1 MFSCYVAPNFTNKPK
16 LIINMK
22 KTCLFLLGAMIAF
35 SSVAQKKKNNT
46 SSVVTSS
53 ATSEIKSIDKNL
65 YNGLSWRNIGPFRA
79 GRSLAVA
86 GHPDQP
92 LTYYFGAVGGGVWKT
107 TDGGNN
113 WNHVGDSTFK
123 SSSVGAIAVAA
134 SDPNVVYVGM
144 GEADMRSNIS
154 YGDGVYKSTD
164 AGKSWKFMGLPKA
177 DAIATIEVH
186 PKDHNLVYVAA
197 VGNPFAPNKER
208 GVFRSKDGGKTWEHI
223 LAKNDSTGAYH
234 IRIDPNN
241 PRVLYA
247 TMWQAFR
254 NGHSMS
260 SGGKGCGLYKSV
272 DGGDTWECLNE
283 KPGMPKGLLGKIGV
297 TVSGANSNRLYAMI
311 ENAKGG
317 LYTSYD
323 AGEHWKLVNEDKNLW
338 QRPWYYM
345 NLQADPLNEE
355 SLIVL
360 NVNSFK
366 SNDGGKTI
374 RRLNVHHGDTHDVW
388 INPKNSQNFI
398 IGDDGGAEV
407 TYNDGETF
415 SNIDIPTAQF
425 YHVHLDNDF
434 PYHVYGSQQ
443 DNSTV
448 RVASRTDGYSIGIR
462 DWYPVAGGESGYI
475 AIDPK
480 NSKITYGGSYD
491 GYMTR
496 LNADNNQ
503 EQNIMVYP
511 ENNMG
516 HTSAEKKYRFQWTY
530 PILFSPFDD
539 SRLYATSQY
548 VHVSQDFGHSW
559 ETISPD
565 LTRNDPKTTGATG
578 GPITLDQT
586 GAEIYATIFALA
598 ESTIE
603 KGNIWAGSDDGYV
616 HVTKDNGKNWTNVTP
631 PTSQLGDFALISTIH
646 PSDFEKGKAYL
657 AATRYMFGDRKPYLF
672 KTNDYGKTWS
682 SISKGIPEDEY
693 TRVLREDP
701 NKAGLLY
708 AGTERGIYVS
718 FDDGETW
725 NPLNMNLP
733 ITSVRDLQV
742 QKREKDLVI
751 ATHGRSFWILDDL
764 TPLYEIKDNTIKTDI
779 HLFKPRFSYRMQG
792 GAGGGRRGAPSDEG
806 QNAPNGVLVNYY
818 LKTEPKD
825 EVKLQFL
832 TMTNDTIITYS
843 SKKDVKGEDLKVSK
857 DFYEDKEVTRPGTLA
872 TNVGLNRFV
881 WNMRY
886 ADVTEIQGEKSPM
899 WAGSLTGPKV
909 VPGNYKVRLI
919 VGKNIVKEETAEI
932 VKDPRNDATDADL
945 KAQFDLLLKIH
956 QKLDENHQS
965 INQMREI
972 KKAVSEYMKSVKDT
986 VLISKF
992 QKLTKPM
999 LKNLEDMEQS
1009 LVQNKAKATQDLLA
1023 YPIRLNDKIAGV
1035 ASVVSSAD
1043 AKPTKGAGEA
1053 FDDLS
1058 KKMDVTTTKL
1068 RKLIDEDVPAF
1079 NKMVLENQLP
1089 AISVGKKK
1097 DIN

>member
-1 MFSCYVAPNFTNKPK
+1 
-16 LIINMK
+16 MK
-22 KTCLFLLGAMIAF
+22 KLSILILASLASISSF
-35 SSVAQKKKNNT
+35 SQKKKAIVPSVPATTT
-46 SSVVTSS
+46 STPIIE
-53 ATSEIKSIDKNL
+53 TKKIDKNL
-65 YNGLSWRNIGPFRA
+65 YGGLSWRNIGPFRA

-86 GHPDQP
+86 GIADQP

-107 TDGGNN
+107 TDGGAN

-123 SSSVGAIAVAA
+123 SSSVGAIAVAP
-134 SDPNVVYVGM
+134 SDQNVVYVGM

-154 YGDGVYKSTD
+154 YGDGVYKSTN
-164 AGKSWKFMGLPKA
+164 AGKSWKHVGLPKA

-186 PKDHNLVYVAA
+186 PKDANMVYVAA

-208 GVFRSKDGGKTWEHI
+208 GVFRSKDGGATWEQI
-223 LAKNDSTGAYH
+223 LSKNDSTGAYH
-234 IRIDPNN
+234 VRIDPNN
-241 PRVLYA
+241 PRVIYA
-247 TMWQAFR
+247 TLWQAYR

-297 TVSGANSNRLYAMI
+297 AVSPANSNRLYAMI
-311 ENAKGG
+311 ENVKGG

-323 AGEHWKLVNEDKNLW
+323 AGEHWTLVNDNKNLW

-345 NLQADPLNEE
+345 NLQADPLNENGV
-355 SLIVL
+355 IIL

-366 SNDGGKTI
+366 SVDGGKTI
-374 RRLNVHHGDTHDVW
+374 RNLNVHHGDTHDVW
-388 INPKNSQNFI
+388 INPKNPNNFI
-398 IGDDGGAEV
+398 IADDGGAEV
-407 TYNDGETF
+407 TYNDGFTF
-415 SNIDIPTAQF
+415 SDIDIPTAQF

-434 PYHVYGSQQ
+434 PYNVYGSQQ

-448 RVASRTDGYSIGIR
+448 RIASKTDNYSIGIR
-462 DWYPVAGGESGYI
+462 DWYSVAGGESGYI

-491 GYMTR
+491 GYMTKQ
-496 LNADNNQ
+496 NAANNQ

-530 PILFSPFDD
+530 PILFSPHDGT
-539 SRLYATSQY
+539 RLYATSQY
-548 VHVSQDFGHSW
+548 VHVTQDEGHSW

-603 KGNIWAGSDDGYV
+603 KGNIWAGSDDGFI
-616 HVTKDNGKNWTNVTP
+616 HVTTDNGKNWSNVTL

-646 PSDFEKGKAYL
+646 PSDFNKGKAYV

-672 KTNDYGKTWS
+672 KTSDYGKTWTK
-682 SISKGIPEDEY
+682 ITNGIPEDEY
-693 TRVLREDP
+693 CRVLREDP

-708 AGTERGIYVS
+708 AGTERGVYVS
-718 FDDGETW
+718 FDDGDSW
-725 NPLNMNLP
+725 NPINLNLP
-733 ITSVRDLQV
+733 ISSMRDLQIH
-742 QKREKDLVI
+742 KREKDLVV
-751 ATHGRSFWILDDL
+751 ATHGRAFWVLDDI
-764 TPLYEIKDNTIKTDI
+764 TPLYEIKDNMVKDAKAY
-779 HLFKPRFSYRMQG
+779 LFKPRHSYRMQG
-792 GAGGGRRGAPSDEG
+792 GDGGGRRAAPSDEG
-806 QNAPNGVLVNYY
+806 QNAPNGIIVNYY
-818 LKTEPKD
+818 LKEAPKD

-832 TMTNDTIITYS
+832 TMNNDTIVMYS
-843 SKKDVKGEDLKVSK
+843 NQKDVKGEALKVSK
-857 DFYEDKEVTRPGTLA
+857 DFYEDTKMQRSGTVA
-872 TNVGLNRFV
+872 ANIGLNRFI

-886 ADVTEIQGEKSPM
+886 ADATEIEGEKSPM
-899 WAGSLTGPKV
+899 WAGNLTGPKV
-909 VPGNYKVRLI
+909 IPGNYKVRLI
-919 VGKNIVKEETAEI
+919 VGKKVIQEEIAEI
-932 VKDPRNDATDADL
+932 KKDPRNDATNADL

-956 QKLDENHQS
+956 NKLDENHKA

-986 VLISKF
+986 VLIAKF

-999 LKNLEDMEQS
+999 LKNLEDLEQT
-1009 LVQNKAKATQDLLA
+1009 LVQNKARATQDLLA

-1035 ASVVSSAD
+1035 AGVVSSSD

-1058 KKMDVTTTKL
+1058 KKMEISTIKL
-1068 RKLIDEDVPAF
+1068 KKIIDEDVPAF
-1079 NKMVLENQLP
+1079 NKLVSENQLP
-1089 AISVGKKK
+1089 AINVGKKK

>member
-1 MFSCYVAPNFTNKPK
+1 MNKIS
-16 LIINMK
+16 L
-22 KTCLFLLGAMIAF
+22 LLLGCTLSISAF
-35 SSVAQKKKNNT
+35 AQKKKVNSPQP
-46 SSVVTSS
+46 SSQAVTNV
-53 ATSEIKSIDKNL
+53 TTTKIDNNL
-65 YNGLSWRNIGPFRA
+65 YKDLSWRNIGPFRA

-86 GHPDQP
+86 GHADQP

-107 TDGGNN
+107 TDAGMN
-113 WNHVGDSTFK
+113 WNHIGDSTFK
-123 SSSVGAIAVAA
+123 SSSVGAIAVAP

-164 AGKSWKFMGLPKA
+164 AGKSWKHVGLPKA

-234 IRIDPNN
+234 VRLDPNN
-241 PRVLYA
+241 PRVVYA
-247 TMWQAFR
+247 TLWQAYR

-260 SGGKGCGLYKSV
+260 SGGVGCGLYKSV
-272 DGGDTWECLNE
+272 DGGDTWESLNE
-283 KPGMPKGLLGKIGV
+283 KPGMPKGLLGKIGIAI
-297 TVSGANSNRLYAMI
+297 SPANSNRLYAMI
-311 ENAKGG
+311 ENVKGG

-323 AGEHWKLVNEDKNLW
+323 AGEHWTLVNDNKNLW

-345 NLQADPLNEE
+345 NLQADPQNENA
-355 SLIVL
+355 LIIL

-366 SNDGGKTI
+366 STDGGKTI
-374 RRLNVHHGDTHDVW
+374 RNLNVHHGDTHDVW
-388 INPKNSQNFI
+388 INPKNPANFI

-407 TYNDGETF
+407 TFNDGFTF
-415 SNIDIPTAQF
+415 SDIDIPTAQF

-434 PYHVYGSQQ
+434 PYNVYGSQQ

-448 RVASRTDGYSIGIR
+448 RIASRTDANSIGIR
-462 DWYPVAGGESGYI
+462 DWFPVSGGESGYI

-491 GYMTR
+491 GYMTK
-496 LNADNNQ
+496 LNVENNQ

-530 PILFSPFDD
+530 PIIFSPHDET
-539 SRLYATSQY
+539 RLYATSQY
-548 VHVSQDFGHSW
+548 VHVTHDGGNSW

-603 KGNIWAGSDDGYV
+603 KGNIWAGSDDGFI
-616 HVTKDNGKNWTNVTP
+616 HVTRDNGKNWSSITI

-646 PSDFEKGKAYL
+646 TSDFVKGKAYV

-672 KTNDYGKTWS
+672 KTSDYGKTWT
-682 SISKGIPEDEY
+682 SIIGGIPTDEY
-693 TRVLREDP
+693 TRVVREDP
-701 NKAGLLY
+701 NKEGLLY

-718 FDDGETW
+718 FDDGASW
-725 NPLNMNLP
+725 NPINNNLP

-764 TPLYEIKDNTIKTDI
+764 TPLYEIKDKSVADI
-779 HLFKPRFSYRMQG
+779 HLFKPRHSYRMQG
-792 GAGGGRRGAPSDEG
+792 GDGGGRRGVPKDEG

-818 LKTEPKD
+818 LKSAPKD

-843 SKKDVKGEDLKVSK
+843 SKKDVKGEEQKASK
-857 DFYEDKEVTRPGTLA
+857 DFYEDTKQNKSGLISA
-872 TNVGLNRFV
+872 NAGLNHFV

-886 ADVTEIQGEKSPM
+886 ADATEISGERSPM
-899 WAGSLTGPKV
+899 WAGSMIGPKV
-909 VPGNYKVRLI
+909 IPGNYKVRLV
-919 VGKNIVKEETAEI
+919 VGKNIVKEEIAEI
-932 VKDPRNDATDADL
+932 KKDPRNPVTDAEL
-945 KAQFDLLLKIH
+945 KEQFDLLLKIH
-956 QKLDENHQS
+956 RKLDENHKA

-972 KKAVSEYMKSVKDT
+972 KKAVSDYMKSVKDT
-986 VLISKF
+986 VLIGKF

-999 LKNLEDMEQS
+999 LKNLEDLEQS
-1009 LVQNKAKATQDLLA
+1009 LVQNKARATQDLLA

-1043 AKPTKGAGEA
+1043 AKPTKGSYEA

-1058 KKMDVTTTKL
+1058 KKMEKTTDKL
-1068 RKLIDEDVPAF
+1068 KKVIDEDVPAF

>member
-1 MFSCYVAPNFTNKPK
+1 
-16 LIINMK
+16 MK
-22 KTCLFLLGAMIAF
+22 KLFFVILAYLVTINSF
-35 SSVAQKKKNNT
+35 SQKKKPINSAIQS
-46 SSVVTSS
+46 SSVSS
-53 ATSEIKSIDKNL
+53 PSVESKKIDKNL

-86 GHPDQP
+86 GIADQP

-107 TDGGNN
+107 TDGGAN
-113 WNHVGDSTFK
+113 WNHIGDSTFR
-123 SSSVGAIAVAA
+123 SSSVGAIAVAT

-154 YGDGVYKSTD
+154 YGDGVYKSTN
-164 AGKSWKFMGLPKA
+164 AGKSWKHVGLPKA
-177 DAIATIEVH
+177 DGIATIEVH

-208 GVFRSKDGGKTWEHI
+208 GVFRSKDGGATWEQI
-223 LAKNDSTGAYH
+223 LSKNDSTGAYH
-234 IRIDPNN
+234 VRIDPNN
-241 PRVLYA
+241 PRVIYA
-247 TMWQAFR
+247 TLWQAYR

-283 KPGMPKGLLGKIGV
+283 KPGMPKGLLGKMGIA
-297 TVSGANSNRLYAMI
+297 VSPANSNRLYAMI
-311 ENAKGG
+311 ENVKGG

-323 AGEHWKLVNEDKNLW
+323 AGEHWTLVNDNKNLW

-345 NLQADPLNEE
+345 NLQADPLNEN
-355 SLIVL
+355 SLIIL

-366 SNDGGKTI
+366 STDGGKTI
-374 RRLNVHHGDTHDVW
+374 RNLNVHHGDTHDVW
-388 INPKNSQNFI
+388 INPKNSDNFI

-407 TYNDGETF
+407 TYNDGVTF
-415 SNIDIPTAQF
+415 SDIDIPTAQF

-434 PYHVYGSQQ
+434 PYNVYGSQQ

-448 RVASRTDGYSIGIR
+448 RIASRTDNISIGLR
-462 DWYPVAGGESGYI
+462 DWYSVAGGESGYI

-491 GYMTR
+491 GFMTKQ
-496 LNADNNQ
+496 NAANNQ

-530 PILFSPFDD
+530 PILFSPHDGT
-539 SRLYATSQY
+539 RLYATSQY
-548 VHVSQDFGHSW
+548 VHVTHDEGHSW

-603 KGNIWAGSDDGYV
+603 KGNIWAGSDDGFV
-616 HVTKDNGKNWTNVTP
+616 HVTKDNGKNWTNITL

-646 PSDFEKGKAYL
+646 PSDFVKGKAYM

-672 KTNDYGKTWS
+672 KTSDYGKTWTA
-682 SISKGIPEDEY
+682 ISNGIPGDEY

-708 AGTERGIYVS
+708 AGTERGVYVS
-718 FDDGETW
+718 FDDGENW
-725 NPLNMNLP
+725 NTFSQNLP
-733 ITSVRDLQV
+733 ISSVRDLQIH
-742 QKREKDLVI
+742 KREKDLVV

-764 TPLYEIKDNTIKTDI
+764 TPLHEIKDNLIKGSEAY
-779 HLFKPRFSYRMQG
+779 LFKPRHSYRMQG
-792 GAGGGRRGAPSDEG
+792 GDGGGRRGVPQDEG

-818 LKTEPKD
+818 LKSTPKD
-825 EVKLQFL
+825 EVKIQFL
-832 TMTNDTIITYS
+832 TMNNDTIVTYS
-843 SKKDVKGEDLKVSK
+843 NQKDVKGEALKISK
-857 DFYEDKEVTRPGTLA
+857 DFYEDTKMQRSGTVA
-872 TNVGLNRFV
+872 ANVGLNRFV

-886 ADVTEIQGEKSPM
+886 ADATEIEGEKSPM

-909 VPGNYKVRLI
+909 VPGNYKIRLI
-919 VGKNIVKEETAEI
+919 VGKNVVQEETAEI
-932 VKDPRNDATDADL
+932 KKDPRNEASDADL

-956 QKLDENHQS
+956 NKLEENHKA

-986 VLISKF
+986 VLIAKF

-999 LKNLEDMEQS
+999 LKNLEDLEQT
-1009 LVQNKAKATQDLLA
+1009 LVQNKARATQDLLA

-1035 ASVVSSAD
+1035 ASVVSSSD
-1043 AKPTKGAGEA
+1043 AKPTKGSHEA

-1058 KKMDVTTTKL
+1058 KKMEISTTKL
-1068 RKLIDEDVPAF
+1068 RKIIDEDVPAF
-1079 NKMVLENQLP
+1079 NKLVSENQLP
-1089 AISVGKKK
+1089 AINVGKKK

>member
-1 MFSCYVAPNFTNKPK
+1 
-16 LIINMK
+16 MK
-22 KTCLFLLGAMIAF
+22 KLSFLLLGCMIVF
-35 SSVAQKKKNNT
+35 STYAQKKKT
-46 SSVVTSS
+46 PTIASSTNSI
-53 ATSEIKSIDKNL
+53 EIKKTDKNL
-65 YNGLSWRNIGPFRA
+65 YDGLSWRNIGPFRA

-86 GHPDQP
+86 GHANQP

-107 TDGGNN
+107 TDGGAN

-123 SSSVGAIAVAA
+123 SSSVGAIAVAP

-164 AGKSWKFMGLPKA
+164 AGKSWRHMGLPKA

-186 PKDHNLVYVAA
+186 PQDHNLVYVAA

-234 IRIDPNN
+234 VRIDPNN
-241 PRVLYA
+241 PRVIYA
-247 TMWQAFR
+247 TLWQAYR

-260 SGGKGCGLYKSV
+260 SGGLGCGLYKSV
-272 DGGDTWECLNE
+272 DGGDTWQSLNE
-283 KPGMPKGLLGKIGV
+283 KPGMPKGLLGKIGIA
-297 TVSGANSNRLYAMI
+297 VSPANSNRLYAMI
-311 ENAKGG
+311 ENVKGG
-317 LYTSYD
+317 LYTSFD
-323 AGEHWKLVNEDKNLW
+323 AGEHWTLVNDNKNLW

-345 NLQADPLNEE
+345 NLQADPLNEN
-355 SLIVL
+355 SLIIL

-374 RRLNVHHGDTHDVW
+374 RNLNVHHGDTHDVW
-388 INPKNSQNFI
+388 INPKNSANFI

-407 TYNDGETF
+407 TYNDGITF
-415 SNIDIPTAQF
+415 SDIDIPTAQF

-434 PYHVYGSQQ
+434 PYNVYGSQQ

-448 RVASRTDGYSIGIR
+448 RIASRTDNFSIGLR
-462 DWYPVAGGESGYI
+462 DWYSVAGGESGYI

-491 GYMTR
+491 GFMTR
-496 LNADNNQ
+496 QNATNNQ

-530 PILFSPFDD
+530 PIIFSPHDNT
-539 SRLYATSQY
+539 RLYATSQY
-548 VHVSQDFGHSW
+548 VHVTHDGGHSW

-598 ESTIE
+598 ESTLE
-603 KGNIWAGSDDGYV
+603 KGNIWAGSDDGFI
-616 HVTKDNGKNWTNVTP
+616 HVTTDNGKNWTNISV

-646 PSDFEKGKAYL
+646 PSDFVKGKAYL

-672 KTNDYGKTWS
+672 KTSDYGKTWIN
-682 SISKGIPEDEY
+682 ISNGIPEDEY

-701 NKAGLLY
+701 NKEGLLY

-718 FDDGETW
+718 FDDGLSW
-725 NPLNMNLP
+725 KPFNMNMP
-733 ITSVRDLQV
+733 ISPIRDLQIH
-742 QKREKDLVI
+742 KREKDLVV
-751 ATHGRSFWILDDL
+751 ATHGRSFWILDDV
-764 TPLYEIKDNTIKTDI
+764 TPLYEIKDNSVADV
-779 HLFKPRFSYRMQG
+779 HLFKPRHSYRMQG
-792 GAGGGRRGAPSDEG
+792 GEAGRRGAPLDEG

-818 LKTEPKD
+818 LKNTAKD

-832 TMTNDTIITYS
+832 TMSNDTIITYS
-843 SKKDVKGEDLKVSK
+843 SKKDVKGEELKISK
-857 DFYEDKEVTRPGTLA
+857 DYYEDTKSPKSGILSA
-872 TNVGLNRFV
+872 NAGLNRFV

-886 ADVTEIQGEKSPM
+886 ADATEIQGERSPM
-899 WAGSLTGPKV
+899 WAGGLTGPKV
-909 VPGNYKVRLI
+909 VPGNYKVRLV
-919 VGKNIVKEETAEI
+919 VGKDIVKEEIAEI
-932 VKDPRNDATDADL
+932 KRDPRNETTDAEL
-945 KAQFDLLLKIH
+945 KEQFDLLMKIH
-956 QKLDENHQS
+956 KKLDENHKA

-999 LKNLEDMEQS
+999 LKNLEDLEQT
-1009 LVQNKAKATQDLLA
+1009 LVQNKARATQDLLA

-1035 ASVVSSAD
+1035 ASVVSSSD
-1043 AKPTKGAGEA
+1043 SKPTKGSYEA
-1053 FDDLS
+1053 LDDLS
-1058 KKMDVTTTKL
+1058 KKMEQTTTKL
-1068 RKLIDEDVPAF
+1068 KKVIDEDVPAF
-1079 NKMVLENQLP
+1079 NKMVLENQIP
-1089 AISVGKKK
+1089 AINIGKKK
-1097 DIN
+1097 EIN